1 MKYKHLFG
9 PVHSRRL
16 GFSLGVDL
24 VPFKYCP
31 LNCVYCEIYSTDHL
45 TLERQEFFPVEE
57 ILAELR
63 HFLADGP
70 KLDYITFSGAGE
82 PTLHSRIGEIIRIIK
97 EEFPQYQLALL
108 TNGVLL
114 DDAELRK
121 EILPCDLILPSLDAC
136 RQESFEKINQP
147 HPGLTAQKLV
157 EALSALRVE
166 FSGQIWL
173 EVFIIEGINDTPEE
187 LDCLAPAIAKIKPDL
202 VQLNSLDRPGSEEWV
217 EAAGETVLNR
227 VKKYLVERLEMPVE
241 IIAKSHP
248 QNFETH
254 VPQDIGEAMKATLMR
269 RPSTAE
275 DLYQTLGLHINEI
288 SKFLR
293 QLNLEGKV
301 DIKREER
308 GVFYSWKH

>member
-1 MKYKHLFG
+1 M
-9 PVHSRRL
+9 
-16 GFSLGVDL
+16 
-24 VPFKYCP
+24 
-31 LNCVYCEIYSTDHL
+31 
-45 TLERQEFFPVEE
+45 
-57 ILAELR
+57 
-63 HFLADGP
+63 
-70 KLDYITFSGAGE
+70 
-82 PTLHSRIGEIIRIIK
+82 
-97 EEFPQYQLALL
+97 
-108 TNGVLL
+108 
-114 DDAELRK
+114 
-121 EILPCDLILPSLDAC
+121 
-136 RQESFEKINQP
+136 
-147 HPGLTAQKLV
+147 
-157 EALSALRVE
+157 E

-275 DLYQTLGLHINEI
+275 DLSQTLGLHINEI